1 MPALQRNELAD
12 LNVFLLICRR
22 KSFRL
27 AALEL
32 GVTTSAI
39 SHTLRSLEARLGVR
53 LLNRTSRAVVPTDAG
68 AAFCAIWKPAL
79 RRLSWR

>member
-39 SHTLRSLEARLGVR
+39 SHTLRSL
-53 LLNRTSRAVVPTDAG
+53 
-68 AAFCAIWKPAL
+68 
-79 RRLSWR
+79 